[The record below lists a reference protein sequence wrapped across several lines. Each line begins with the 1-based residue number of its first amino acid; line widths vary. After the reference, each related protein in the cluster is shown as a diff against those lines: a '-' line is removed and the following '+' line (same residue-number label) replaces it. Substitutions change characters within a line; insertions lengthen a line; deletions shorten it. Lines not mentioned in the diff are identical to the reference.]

1 MHKFYTKEIVAQLFA
16 AIFFT
21 VWYLS
26 STRIA
31 KSSKASP
38 LCSER
43 AELLDGRVPNIVELP
58 HNLSDAKCGN
68 IQL

>member
-1 MHKFYTKEIVAQLFA
+1 M
-16 AIFFT
+16 
-21 VWYLS
+21 WYLS
-26 STRIA
+26 STIIA

-43 AELLDGRVPNIVELP
+43 AELLDDRVPDIVELP